1 MSNRGVQALN
11 PSLDSA
17 GANLNNNQV
26 DFSVRLYAGMFMGGN
41 GIPLGVNGVRGL
53 TISLELASDQMVLT
67 GAQAGGGGAYY
78 ELSDLSLTA
87 DLLIPDAEGQQK
99 LSVPGTGEFTY
110 NSYNSLYSV
119 INSSDATQTYNLSQN
134 NVLNVFHNFLPVSW
148 ANNYSQ
154 DSFSTSMLKNT
165 DPTGVAYSGDVVLK
179 RVAFSRG
186 GLRLGLDYD
195 LDVATQSA
203 EARPE
208 TGVLING
215 LNSLKPLYDLT
226 KSLNQ
231 KQLIGYGGNDLKP
244 YADADEPV
252 QQLVEANVGERN
264 FMVGLALDNA
274 SGVGMSFRGQ
284 AYATRIQSTL
294 DGKSP
299 NSVYTYVL
307 GRNTLIYSPQGI
319 MVQS

>member
-1 MSNRGVQALN
+1 
-11 PSLDSA
+11 
-17 GANLNNNQV
+17 
-26 DFSVRLYAGMFMGGN
+26 
-41 GIPLGVNGVRGL
+41 
-53 TISLELASDQMVLT
+53 
-67 GAQAGGGGAYY
+67 
-78 ELSDLSLTA
+78 
-87 DLLIPDAEGQQK
+87 
-99 LSVPGTGEFTY
+99 
-110 NSYNSLYSV
+110 
-119 INSSDATQTYNLSQN
+119 
-134 NVLNVFHNFLPVSW
+134 
-148 ANNYSQ
+148 
-154 DSFSTSMLKNT
+154 MLKNT